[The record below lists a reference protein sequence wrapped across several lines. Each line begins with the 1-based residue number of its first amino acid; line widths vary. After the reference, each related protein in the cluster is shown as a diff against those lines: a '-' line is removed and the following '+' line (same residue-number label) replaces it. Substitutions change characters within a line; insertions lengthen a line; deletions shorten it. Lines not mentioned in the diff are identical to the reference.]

1 MRPRKKDRHLPA
13 CMYQKHGAYYL
24 VRKGKWLRLG
34 TEFQASLAEY
44 AMLLDKRSLGGMP
57 KLIDD
62 ALDQMRTRTKPAL
75 KPNTL
80 KQYEAACERLKE
92 NFADFEPREVL
103 QRHVVALKLHM
114 ADTPNMSNRVISV
127 LRAVFTYALEQ
138 QIVDSNPCIGVRRHL
153 EHKRDRYISHGEFG
167 AICANSSDN
176 MRVIYEMCYLTGQ
189 RIGDVLAIRL
199 ADISA
204 DGIAFKQEKTS
215 ARLVVQMTSDLEA
228 LIARVKALPRKIRGL
243 TLFCSPRGGK
253 PVHYGSVK
261 DAFAISCRKAGVE
274 DASLHDLRA
283 KSLSDTDDQG
293 NDAQKLGGHTDAKM
307 TQRYLRLRKV
317 SVGLPP
323 KMPASTC
330 DNLTP

>member
-24 VRKGKWLRLG
+24 VRKGKWVRLG

-44 AMLLDKRSLGGMP
+44 AMLLDKRSMGGMP

-62 ALDQMRTRTKPAL
+62 ALDHMRTRTKPAL

-80 KQYEAACERLKE
+80 KQYEAAAERLKE

-127 LRAVFTYALEQ
+127 LRAVFNYALEQ
-138 QIVDSNPCIGVRRHL
+138 QIVDSNPCNGVRRHQ
-153 EHKRDRYISHGEFG
+153 EHRRDRYVTHGEFQ
-167 AICANSSDN
+167 AICDNSSDN

-199 ADISA
+199 ADISPE
-204 DGIAFKQEKTS
+204 GIVFKQEKTS
-215 ARLVVQMTSDLEA
+215 ARLLVQMTPDLEE

-261 DAFAISCRKAGVE
+261 DAFATSCKKAGVT

-307 TQRYLRLRKV
+307 TQRYLRLRKIN
-317 SVGLPP
+317 VGLPP
-323 KMPASTC
+323 TMPKKS
-330 DNLTP
+330 L

>member
-24 VRKGKWLRLG
+24 VRKGKWKRLG
-34 TEFQASLAEY
+34 TDFQASLAEY
-44 AMLLDKRSLGGMP
+44 AKLLDKGSQGGMP

-62 ALDQMRTRTKPAL
+62 ALEHMRTRTKPAL

-80 KQYEAACERLKE
+80 KQYEAACDRLKE

-153 EHKRDRYISHGEFG
+153 EHKRDRYITHGEFQ

-199 ADISA
+199 ADIST

-215 ARLVVQMTSDLEA
+215 ARLLVQMTPDLEA

-253 PVHYGSVK
+253 PVHYSSVK

-307 TQRYLRLRKV
+307 TQRYLRLRKI

-323 KMPASTC
+323 TMPKKKEAEQ
-330 DNLTP
+330 

>member
-24 VRKGKWLRLG
+24 VRKGKWKRLG
-34 TEFQASLAEY
+34 TDFQASLAEY
-44 AMLLDKRSLGGMP
+44 AKLLDKGSQGGMP

-62 ALDQMRTRTKPAL
+62 ALEHMRTRTKPPL

-153 EHKRDRYISHGEFG
+153 EHKRDRYITHGEFQ
-167 AICANSSDN
+167 AICENSSAN

-204 DGIAFKQEKTS
+204 EGIAFKQEKTS
-215 ARLVVQMTSDLEA
+215 AKLLVQMTPDLEE
-228 LIARVKALPRKIRGL
+228 LIARAKALPRKIRGL

-253 PVHYGSVK
+253 QVHYSSVK
-261 DAFAISCRKAGVE
+261 DAFAISCRKAGVD

-307 TQRYLRLRKV
+307 TQRYLRLRKIN
-317 SVGLPP
+317 VGLPP
-323 KMPASTC
+323 KMPPRGK
-330 DNLTP
+330 LHEK

>member
-62 ALDQMRTRTKPAL
+62 ALEHMRTRTKPAL

-80 KQYEAACERLKE
+80 KQYEAAAERLKE

-114 ADTPNMSNRVISV
+114 VDTPNMSNRVISV

-153 EHKRDRYISHGEFG
+153 EHKRDRYITHGEFQ

-204 DGIAFKQEKTS
+204 EGIAFMQEKTN
-215 ARLVVQMTSDLEA
+215 ARLLVQMTPDLEE

-253 PVHYGSVK
+253 PVHYSSVK
-261 DAFAISCRKAGVE
+261 DAFAISCRKAGVD

-307 TQRYLRLRKV
+307 TQRYLRLRKIN
-317 SVGLPP
+317 VGLPP
-323 KMPASTC
+323 TMPKKKEVEQ
-330 DNLTP
+330 

>member
-24 VRKGKWLRLG
+24 VRKGKWKRLG
-34 TEFQASLAEY
+34 TDFQASLAEY
-44 AMLLDKRSLGGMP
+44 ATLLDKGSQGGMP

-62 ALDQMRTRTKPAL
+62 ALEQMRARTKPPL

-127 LRAVFTYALEQ
+127 LRAVFAYALEQ

-153 EHKRDRYISHGEFG
+153 EHKRDRYITHGEFQ
-167 AICANSSDN
+167 AICANSSNN

-204 DGIAFKQEKTS
+204 EGIAFKQEKTN
-215 ARLVVQMTSDLEA
+215 ARLLVQMTPDLEE
-228 LIARVKALPRKIRGL
+228 LITRIKALPRKIRGL

-253 PVHYGSVK
+253 PVHYSSVK
-261 DAFAISCRKAGVE
+261 DAFALSCRKAGVE

-307 TQRYLRLRKV
+307 TKRYLRIRKI
-317 SVGLPP
+317 SIGRPP
-323 KMPASTC
+323 SMPT
-330 DNLTP
+330 T

>member
-24 VRKGKWLRLG
+24 VRKGKWKRLG
-34 TEFQASLAEY
+34 TNFQASLAEY
-44 AMLLDKRSLGGMP
+44 AKLLDKDSQGGMP

-62 ALDQMRTRTKPAL
+62 ALKHMRARTKPPL

-153 EHKRDRYISHGEFG
+153 EHKRDRYITHGEFQ
-167 AICANSSDN
+167 AICDKSSDN
-176 MRVIYEMCYLTGQ
+176 MRAIYEMCYLTGQ

-204 DGIAFKQEKTS
+204 EGIAFKQEKTN
-215 ARLVVQMTSDLEA
+215 ARLLVQMTPDLED
-228 LIARVKALPRKIRGL
+228 LIGRIKALPRKIRGL

-253 PVHYGSVK
+253 PVHYSSVK
-261 DAFAISCRKAGVE
+261 DAFAISCKKAGVE

-307 TQRYLRLRKV
+307 TQRYLRLRKIN
-317 SVGLPP
+317 VGLPP
-323 KMPASTC
+323 KMPDRA
-330 DNLTP
+330 DLKA

>member
-24 VRKGKWLRLG
+24 VRKGKWKRLG
-34 TEFQASLAEY
+34 TDFQASLAEY
-44 AMLLDKRSLGGMP
+44 AKLLDKGSQGGMP

-62 ALDQMRTRTKPAL
+62 ALEHMRTRTKPPL

-153 EHKRDRYISHGEFG
+153 EHKRDRYISHGEFE

-199 ADISA
+199 ADISPE
-204 DGIAFKQEKTS
+204 GIAFKQEKTN
-215 ARLVVQMTSDLEA
+215 ARLLVQMTPDLED
-228 LIARVKALPRKIRGL
+228 LVARAKALPRKIRGL

-253 PVHYGSVK
+253 PVHYSSVK
-261 DAFAISCRKAGVE
+261 DAFAISCRKAGVD

-307 TQRYLRLRKV
+307 TQRYLRLRKIN
-317 SVGLPP
+317 VGLPP
-323 KMPASTC
+323 TMPKKKEVEQ
-330 DNLTP
+330 

>member
-24 VRKGKWLRLG
+24 VRKGKWKRLG
-34 TEFQASLAEY
+34 TDFQASLVEY
-44 AMLLDKRSLGGMP
+44 AKLLEKGNQGGMP

-62 ALDQMRTRTKPAL
+62 ALEHMRSRKKPPL

-153 EHKRDRYISHGEFG
+153 EHKRDRYITHREFQ
-167 AICANSSDN
+167 AICANSSAN

-199 ADISA
+199 SDISA
-204 DGIAFKQEKTS
+204 DGIAFKQEKTN
-215 ARLVVQMTSDLEA
+215 ARLLVQMTQDLEA
-228 LIARVKALPRKIRGL
+228 LITRIKALPRKIRGL

-253 PVHYGSVK
+253 PVHYSSVK

-307 TQRYLRLRKV
+307 TKRYLRLRKI

-323 KMPASTC
+323 KMPQ
-330 DNLTP
+330 

>member
-24 VRKGKWLRLG
+24 VRKGKWVRLG
-34 TEFQASLAEY
+34 TDFQASLAEY
-44 AMLLDKRSLGGMP
+44 AMLLDKRSMGGMP

-62 ALDQMRTRTKPAL
+62 ALEHMRTRTKPAL
-75 KPNTL
+75 KANTL
-80 KQYEAACERLKE
+80 KQYEAAAERLKE
-92 NFADFEPREVL
+92 TFADFEPREVL

-114 ADTPNMSNRVISV
+114 ADTPNMSNRVTSV

-153 EHKRDRYISHGEFG
+153 EHKRDRYITHGEFQ

-204 DGIAFKQEKTS
+204 DGIAFRQEKTN
-215 ARLVVQMTSDLEA
+215 ARLLVQMTPDLED
-228 LIARVKALPRKIRGL
+228 LVARIKTLPRKIRGL

-253 PVHYGSVK
+253 PVHYSSVK
-261 DAFAISCRKAGVE
+261 DAFAISCKKAGVE

-307 TQRYLRLRKV
+307 TQRYLRLRKMT
-317 SVGLPP
+317 VGLPP
-323 KMPASTC
+323 KMPAK
-330 DNLTP
+330 L

>member
-24 VRKGKWLRLG
+24 VRKGKWKRLG
-34 TEFQASLAEY
+34 TDFQASLAEY
-44 AMLLDKRSLGGMP
+44 AKLLDKSSQGGMP

-62 ALDQMRTRTKPAL
+62 ALEHMRTRTKPPL

-80 KQYEAACERLKE
+80 KQYEAACARLKA

-103 QRHVVALKLHM
+103 QRHVVALKMHM

-153 EHKRDRYISHGEFG
+153 EHKRDRYITHGEFQ

-204 DGIAFKQEKTS
+204 EGIAFKQEKTN
-215 ARLVVQMTSDLEA
+215 ARLLVQMTADLEQ

-253 PVHYGSVK
+253 PVHYSSVK
-261 DAFAISCRKAGVE
+261 DAFAISCKKAGVE

-317 SVGLPP
+317 NVGLPP
-323 KMPASTC
+323 KMPRPKT
-330 DNLTP
+330 L

>member
-24 VRKGKWLRLG
+24 VRKGKWVRLG

-44 AMLLDKRSLGGMP
+44 AMLLDKRNLGGMP

-62 ALDQMRTRTKPAL
+62 ALEHMRTRIKPPL

-92 NFADFEPREVL
+92 TFADFEPREVL

-153 EHKRDRYISHGEFG
+153 EHKRDRYITHGEFQ

-204 DGIAFKQEKTS
+204 EGIAFKQEKTN
-215 ARLVVQMTSDLEA
+215 ARLLVQMTPDLED
-228 LIARVKALPRKIRGL
+228 LIARIKALPRKIRGL

-253 PVHYGSVK
+253 PVHYSSVK

-307 TQRYLRLRKV
+307 TKRYLRLRKV
-317 SVGLPP
+317 TVGLPP
-323 KMPASTC
+323 KMPGK
-330 DNLTP
+330 L

>member
-13 CMYQKHGAYYL
+13 CMYEKHGAYYL
-24 VRKGKWLRLG
+24 VRKGKWKRLG
-34 TEFQASLAEY
+34 TDFQASLAEY
-44 AMLLDKRSLGGMP
+44 AKLLDKGSQGGMP

-62 ALDQMRTRTKPAL
+62 ALEYMRTRTKPPL

-80 KQYEAACERLKE
+80 KQYESACERLKE

-114 ADTPNMSNRVISV
+114 ADTPNMSNRIISV

-153 EHKRDRYISHGEFG
+153 EHKRDRYITHGEFQ

-199 ADISA
+199 ADIGA
-204 DGIAFKQEKTS
+204 EGIAFKQEKTS
-215 ARLVVQMTSDLEA
+215 ARLLVQMTPDLEA

-253 PVHYGSVK
+253 PVNYSSVK

-317 SVGLPP
+317 NVGLPP
-323 KMPASTC
+323 TMPKKS
-330 DNLTP
+330 L

>member
-62 ALDQMRTRTKPAL
+62 ALEHMRTRTKPAL

-80 KQYEAACERLKE
+80 KQYEAAAERLKE

-153 EHKRDRYISHGEFG
+153 EHKRDRYITHGEFQ

-199 ADISA
+199 ADISPE
-204 DGIAFKQEKTS
+204 GIAFKQEKTN
-215 ARLVVQMTSDLEA
+215 ARLLVQMTPDLED
-228 LIARVKALPRKIRGL
+228 LVARAKALPRKIRGL

-253 PVHYGSVK
+253 PVHYSSVK
-261 DAFAISCRKAGVE
+261 DAFAISCKKAGVE

-307 TQRYLRLRKV
+307 TQRYLRLRKIN
-317 SVGLPP
+317 VGLPP
-323 KMPASTC
+323 TMPKKTQESQ
-330 DNLTP
+330 